1 MKTREELVLRAL
13 KREFSRLS
21 RIAEKAKAEADENQ
35 NIGSEFVA
43 IHKEFAEILDSG
55 DHGKATIK
63 QLDNLQ
69 ARRDKA
75 DRVLKRD
82 LVKLIDKQHDAECE
96 RNAIGEEISMI
107 EFRLSMRKSA
117 AGGKL

>member
-1 MKTREELVLRAL
+1 MKTREELVLREL

-63 QLDNLQ
+63 RLDNLQ
-69 ARRDKA
+69 ARRDNA
-75 DRVLKRD
+75 DRILKKD
-82 LVKLIDKQHDAECE
+82 LVKLIDRQSNAEFERDAI
-96 RNAIGEEISMI
+96 AEEMQMI
-107 EFRLSMRKSA
+107 EFRQSLRKEVCQA
-117 AGGKL
+117 